1 MDIFTKIINNKKFD
15 LFVIIFLFLIT
26 FLFRIP
32 LIEIY
37 GDTSLEY
44 EWGKLVKNLV
54 ENNQLVLRTID
65 GFLLPNLWMP
75 PLYAYFIYLF
85 TLFNLNE
92 QNLVFVVILT
102 QIFLSSFTV
111 IFFYKI
117 NRFFFTKLISLL
129 SALIFSLFPLYAY
142 ASTQISSITLQVFFT
157 ILFIFYLFK
166 ILKDQNL
173 YNIFFFSI
181 AGGLLILLRGEFYAI
196 LILSILYLFI
206 YKVKIKNLIL
216 ISLIALLV
224 ASPYLIRN
232 YLIFEKITVLNSF
245 GYNIW
250 KGNHPIAVDKS
261 IVAGVQIKGKEIQIK
276 VDQIPRDV
284 NYRFKFNEIFFEEAM
299 KNFKNKPLDHLMFVF
314 KKAISFILIDF
325 NSKDKNYYNPWHFIP
340 ILTVGIISI
349 AGIFLS
355 DKKSKNLN
363 YLLIMLIAYIGIY
376 SLVSVMPRY
385 KLMILPIQLIF
396 FMIALDFVYKKIKR
410 N

>member
-15 LFVIIFLFLIT
+15 LFLIIFLFLIT

-340 ILTVGIISI
+340 ILIVGIISI
-349 AGIFLS
+349 VGILLS

-363 YLLIMLIAYIGIY
+363 YLILILITYIGIY

-385 KLMILPIQLIF
+385 KLMILPAQLIF
-396 FMIALDFVYKKIKR
+396 FMIAINFFYEKIKKD
-410 N
+410 